1 MLFRI
6 RPFALALFASAGLI
20 FAQSQQEMNR
30 QAEADAAVADKKLNA
45 AYQKAMAD
53 LDDEGKAL
61 LKASQ
66 RAWLAY
72 RDAEAARVAD
82 EMRGGSAA
90 PLLYAGTLATLTK
103 ERTARLMETSGEGEE
118 PGEPEGAETVKK
130 AGTLFYKAYASHD
143 REAAAKVA
151 ANAALDEL
159 NWDASAG
166 KPEGLQLMDPTHIY
180 YVGGSIE
187 LKMKKNADGRWY
199 VAAVEMTAD

>member
-1 MLFRI
+1 
-6 RPFALALFASAGLI
+6 
-20 FAQSQQEMNR
+20 MNR
-30 QAEADAAVADKKLNA
+30 KAEAEAAAADKKLNV

-66 RAWLAY
+66 RAWLTY
-72 RDAEAARVAD
+72 RDAEAARAAD

-103 ERTARLMETSGEGEE
+103 ERTKRLSESQETEDQEE
-118 PGEPEGAETVKK
+118 DASEPAGADSAKK
-130 AGTLFYKAYASHD
+130 AGALFYKAYSNHD
-143 REAAAKVA
+143 RKAAAEVA
-151 ANAALDEL
+151 TKAALDHL

-166 KPEGLQLMDPTHIY
+166 KPEGLQLMDATHIY

-187 LKMKKNADGRWY
+187 MKMKKNSKGRFY
-199 VAAVEMTAD
+199 VAALEMTAD

>member
-1 MLFRI
+1 MLIRI
-6 RPFALALFASAGLI
+6 RPFAMALFASAGLLLS
-20 FAQSQQEMNR
+20 QSQQEMNR

-82 EMRGGSAA
+82 EMRDGSAA

-103 ERTARLMETSGEGEE
+103 ERTARLNEASGESEE
-118 PGEPEGAETVKK
+118 EGEPAGAESVKK
-130 AGTLFYKAYASHD
+130 AGALF
-143 REAAAKVA
+143 
-151 ANAALDEL
+151 
-159 NWDASAG
+159 
-166 KPEGLQLMDPTHIY
+166 
-180 YVGGSIE
+180 
-187 LKMKKNADGRWY
+187 
-199 VAAVEMTAD
+199 